1 MCTPGSLCCNTLSS
15 HSNPGMCHCALLKLN
30 FSFYTQFS
38 MADPL
43 LGPNHGTALGRTR
56 HPQVAVV
63 LTRVMQG
70 TRQPTR
76 VLWLHP
82 PFPSRK
88 VNCAKQKNRLEIE
101 PGNKEGLISFVS
113 VLAFFFSC
121 SLHSFSL
128 SLSAEGACLHPSA
141 EGLFWSKRFR
151 SPSRFTGKRS
161 L

>member
-113 VLAFFFSC
+113 VLAFFFF
-121 SLHSFSL
+121 LQFALFFSL
-128 SLSAEGACLHPSA
+128 LECRRGMPPSLRRGFILEQ
-141 EGLFWSKRFR
+141 
-151 SPSRFTGKRS
+151 TV
-161 L
+161 